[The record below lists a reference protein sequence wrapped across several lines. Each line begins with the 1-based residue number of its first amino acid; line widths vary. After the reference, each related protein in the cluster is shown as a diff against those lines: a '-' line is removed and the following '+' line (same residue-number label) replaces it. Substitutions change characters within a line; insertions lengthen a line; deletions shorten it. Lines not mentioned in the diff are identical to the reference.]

1 MAIDLN
7 NGVGGYCYGDTAKSS
22 QWNAMSSALTMM
34 AWVWLDTSPGGY
46 RCIFSRQ
53 LNDTAA
59 ETLGLFATG
68 GNYTTFII
76 TSGGTANLSFGA
88 TATGVWKH
96 VAVTYDSA
104 LGSNRVKTYVD
115 GVATATNNTPS
126 GNVTTSTKTMIVGG
140 NNNGAGNP
148 GTPGESLDG
157 RVADLRFYSR
167 ALTANEIAD
176 IYNGRGMG
184 GPIPNVEWWSGQH
197 VIEGS
202 NVGTMPSLIGA
213 SNLLYGVGATG
224 IGDPFTV
231 SGGT

>member
-184 GPIPNVEWWSGQH
+184 GPIPDVEWWSGQH

-213 SNLLYGVGATG
+213 SNLLFGVGATG
-224 IGDPFTV
+224 IADPFTV

>member
-34 AWVWLDTSPGGY
+34 AWVWLDTSPGGF

-53 LNDTAA
+53 RNNTAA

-76 TSGGTANLSFGA
+76 AAGGTAGFSFGA

-96 VAVTYDSA
+96 IAVTYDSA
-104 LGSNRVKTYVD
+104 LGSNRIKTYVD
-115 GVATATNNTPS
+115 GVATATNNGTS
-126 GNVTTSTKTMIVGG
+126 GNVTVSTKTMIVGG
-140 NNNGAGNP
+140 NNNGGGNP
-148 GTPGESLDG
+148 GTPGESHDG
-157 RVADLRFYSR
+157 RLADLRFYSR
-167 ALTANEIAD
+167 ALTADEIAT

-184 GPIPNVEWWSGQH
+184 GPIPDVEWWSGQH
-197 VIEGS
+197 VVEG
-202 NVGTMPSLIGA
+202 VATGTMPSLIGA
-213 SNLLYGVGATG
+213 SNLLTGVGATG

-231 SGGT
+231 SGGA